1 MDGRFEGTEGTVRR
15 ALEQLFETLEP
26 GEATWRGRAGPE
38 HAEVV
43 VDVGL
48 REGRP
53 FATAHAVCLAA
64 PPLDGAIAAAI
75 AREHDGLLFGRFRHD
90 GTAIA
95 VEQAILGGVTLAVEE
110 VRIAVWSVGWAAG
123 AFQSRF
129 QRHLLGD
136 TIGGD
141 QPVPQVAPR
150 RGADERLRSTEARV
164 TDYITRRYGQFE
176 RDPVWGFHGGFG
188 STRVFVTVQHTLETS
203 TAVLV
208 AAPVLIGVDLTDE
221 LALDAHEIAA
231 GHALGRF
238 AYSSERAELW
248 CEHAIL
254 GDDLDPD
261 ELDLAMD
268 AVAGIADGSDD
279 GLQAA
284 HGGKRYAD
292 VT

>member
-1 MDGRFEGTEGTVRR
+1 VDGRFEGTEGIVHH
-15 ALEQLFETLEP
+15 ALEQLFETLDP
-26 GEATWRGRAGPE
+26 GDATWRGRVGPD
-38 HAEVV
+38 HTEVAV
-43 VDVGL
+43 HVAL

-53 FATAHAVCLAA
+53 FATAHATVVPA
-64 PPLDGAIAAAI
+64 PALNGAIAAAI

-90 GTAIA
+90 GEAIV

-110 VRIAVWSVGWAAG
+110 VRIATWSVGWAAG
-123 AFQSRF
+123 AFQRRF

-136 TIGGD
+136 EIGGD
-141 QPVPQVAPR
+141 QPVPQVAAR
-150 RGADERLRSTEARV
+150 RGADERIRSTEAHV
-164 TDYITRRYGQFE
+164 TQYITRRYGTFE

-208 AAPVLIGVDLTDE
+208 AAPVLIGVDLTDA

-231 GHALGRF
+231 SHALGRF
-238 AYSSERAELW
+238 AYSGERAELW

-254 GDDLDPD
+254 GDDLDPE
-261 ELDLAMD
+261 ELELAMD
-268 AVAGIADGSDD
+268 VVAEIADGSDD
-279 GLQAA
+279 RLQAA

-292 VT
+292 VI